1 MTKKIKAV
9 LFDLDGTLLNTIDD
23 IADSANYTLEKFGY
37 PTHPVGA
44 YRYFVGQGAD
54 YLLSAIVPDSARD
67 PENMNSLKKVYVE
80 RYNAHSLDKTRPYD
94 GIVEAV
100 KELRETGLKLA
111 VISNKPDEATKSTVL
126 STFPEG
132 LFDFL
137 AGAKPG
143 VPLKPDP
150 AIVRI
155 VLDEFGISPEQAFF
169 VGDTSVDLATAKNAR
184 CPSIGVTWGFR
195 PEEAAGADFVAD
207 APSELPGLVA
217 GRE

>member
-1 MTKKIKAV
+1 MKKIKAI
-9 LFDLDGTLLNTIDD
+9 LFDLDGTLLDTIDD
-23 IADSANYTLEKFGY
+23 IADSANYTLERFGY
-37 PTHPVGA
+37 PTHPVDA

-54 YLLSAIVPDSARD
+54 YLLSAIVPEDARV
-67 PENMNSLKKVYVE
+67 PWNMSSLKKVYIE

-100 KELRETGLKLA
+100 KKLREAGLKLA
-111 VISNKPDEATKSTVL
+111 VISNKPDQATKDTVS

-137 AGAKPG
+137 AGARPD

-150 AIVRI
+150 TIVHI
-155 VLDEFGISPEQAFF
+155 VLDKFGISPEEAFF
-169 VGDTSVDLATAKNAR
+169 AGDTIVDLATAKNAR

-195 PEEAAGADFVAD
+195 PEEVTGADFVID
-207 APSELPGLVA
+207 DPSELPGLAA

>member
-1 MTKKIKAV
+1 MKKIKAV
-9 LFDLDGTLLNTIDD
+9 LFDLDGTLLDTIDD
-23 IADSANYTLEKFGY
+23 IADSANYTLERFGY
-37 PTHPVGA
+37 PTHPVDA
-44 YRYFVGQGAD
+44 YRYFVGRGAD
-54 YLLSAIVPDSARD
+54 YLLGAILPEEART
-67 PENMNSLKKVYVE
+67 PENMNSLKKVYAE

-100 KELRETGLKLA
+100 KKLREAGLKLA
-111 VISNKPDEATKSTVL
+111 VISNKPEQATKSTVL

-132 LFDFL
+132 PFDFL

-155 VLDEFGISPEQAFF
+155 VLDEFGISPDEAFF

-195 PEEAAGADFVAD
+195 PEEVTGADFVIDDPA
-207 APSELPGLVA
+207 ELPGLA
-217 GRE
+217 ASRG

>member
-9 LFDLDGTLLNTIDD
+9 WFDLDGTLLNTLDD
-23 IADSANYTLEKFGY
+23 IADSANYILERFGY
-37 PTHPVGA
+37 PTHTVDA

-54 YLLSAIVPDSARD
+54 NLLRAIVPESARSL
-67 PENMNSLKKVYVE
+67 ENVDALKKAYTE
-80 RYNAHSLDKTRPYD
+80 RYDAHSLDKTRPYD
-94 GIVEAV
+94 GIAEAV
-100 KELRETGLKLA
+100 KKLRETGLKLA
-111 VISNKPDEATKSTVL
+111 VISNKSDQATKKTVS

-137 AGAKPG
+137 AGARSG

-150 AIVRI
+150 ALVRI
-155 VLDEFGISPEQAFF
+155 VLDEFGISPDEAFF

-195 PEEAAGADFVAD
+195 PEEAAGADFVID
-207 APSELPGLVA
+207 DPSELPGLVTA
-217 GRE
+217 RG

>member
-1 MTKKIKAV
+1 MKKIKAV
-9 LFDLDGTLLNTIDD
+9 LFDLDGTLLDTIDD
-23 IADSANYTLEKFGY
+23 IADSANYTLEHFGY

-44 YRYFVGQGAD
+44 YRHFVGQGAD
-54 YLLSAIVPDSARD
+54 HLLCAIVPGSARA
-67 PENMNSLKKVYVE
+67 PENIDNLKKIYVE

-100 KELRETGLKLA
+100 KKLREAGLKLA
-111 VISNKPDEATKSTVL
+111 VVSNKSEHATKSTVS

-155 VLDEFGISPEQAFF
+155 VLGEFGITPDEAFF
-169 VGDTSVDLATAKNAR
+169 VGDTSIDLATAKNAR

-195 PEEAAGADFVAD
+195 PEEVTGADFVID
-207 APSELPGLVA
+207 DPSELPGLVTN
-217 GRE
+217 RW